1 MKQHPHS
8 GKGDL
13 PDTDDSLAGQ
23 YVLGTLSLQER
34 HDFEEQ
40 MARQPELQRAVH
52 QWQEHFLS
60 ITDQLEPIPASPFLA
75 ARIER
80 SLDAQGALAAKATT
94 AKSMGGMRDF
104 WNNLT
109 IWRSCSAACL
119 LLALVIG
126 LQWQTSAP
134 SVADPSYIAVLVTP
148 EDKTPG
154 WVIQTNQTD
163 EMQLVPLGAIEIP
176 KGKALQFWTKA
187 EGWDAPISLGLV
199 KKGESLKIAIDQLP
213 PLTENQL
220 FELTLEEETGSPTGL
235 PTGPIKS
242 IGRGV
247 VTF

>member
-1 MKQHPHS
+1 MTS
-8 GKGDL
+8 STLGGCS
-13 PDTDDSLAGQ
+13 DSPAAAVVVAG
-23 YVLGTLSLQER
+23 S
-34 HDFEEQ
+34 
-40 MARQPELQRAVH
+40 VH
-52 QWQEHFLS
+52 
-60 ITDQLEPIPASPFLA
+60 
-75 ARIER
+75 
-80 SLDAQGALAAKATT
+80 AQDALAAKATT

-104 WNNLT
+104 WNSLT

-199 KKGESLKIAIDQLP
+199 QTGESLKIATDQLP

-220 FELTLEEETGSPTGL
+220 FRFLFFGFFHYFYLVDLLYNIRKKHDFRSLKINLNYTLL
-235 PTGPIKS
+235 CKFMPIIS
-242 IGRGV
+242 YI
-247 VTF
+247 